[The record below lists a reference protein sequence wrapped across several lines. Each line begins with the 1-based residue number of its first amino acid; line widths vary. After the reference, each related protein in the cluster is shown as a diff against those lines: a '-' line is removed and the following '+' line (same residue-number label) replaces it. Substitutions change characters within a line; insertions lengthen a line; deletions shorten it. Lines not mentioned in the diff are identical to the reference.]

1 MLQFKKWLIKTGNN
15 WSVRRKMAYSYKDD
29 VTEIILFGRGGMGVV
44 TGTELLSEAAA
55 YEDKYG
61 QSFPLFGLERR
72 GAPFRAYVRLSNEP
86 IHVRTEIH
94 QPDYVIVMDQ
104 TILKLLD
111 VTEGLD
117 SQNGTLIINSTHSPS
132 EIRSEY
138 NFQFK
143 IATVDADHIA
153 MKEFGR
159 RITNTPMIG
168 AFCRVSGL
176 VQLESVFQAVSSLF
190 GESTITEKNISA
202 LKEAYHS
209 VKLE

>member
-1 MLQFKKWLIKTGNN
+1 MSWN
-15 WSVRRKMAYSYKDD
+15 YKHD
-29 VTEIILFGRGGMGVV
+29 VTEIILIGRGGMGVV
-44 TGTELLSEAAA
+44 TGTELLTEAAA

-86 IHVRTEIH
+86 INVRTEIH

-117 SQNGTLIINSTHSPS
+117 SQNGVLIINSTHTPS
-132 EIRSEY
+132 ELISEY
-138 NFQFK
+138 DFQCK
-143 IATVDADHIA
+143 VVTVDADHIA

-159 RITNTPMIG
+159 RITNTPMLG
-168 AFCRVSGL
+168 AFSRVSGL
-176 VQLESVFQAVSSLF
+176 IQLESLNQAISALF
-190 GESTITEKNISA
+190 GKSPLTEKNINA
-202 LKEAYHS
+202 IKQAYDS
-209 VKLE
+209 VTTS

>member
-1 MLQFKKWLIKTGNN
+1 MN
-15 WSVRRKMAYSYKDD
+15 WNYKHD

-44 TGTELLSEAAA
+44 TGTELLTEAAA
-55 YEDKYG
+55 HEDKYG

-94 QPDYVIVMDQ
+94 QPDIVIVMDQ

-132 EIRSEY
+132 ELRSEY
-138 NFQFK
+138 GFQCK
-143 IATVDADHIA
+143 VATVDADHIA

-176 VQLESVFQAVSSLF
+176 VQLASVFKAVSTLF
-190 GESTITEKNISA
+190 GESAITEKNINA
-202 LKEAYHS
+202 IKEAYNS
-209 VKLE
+209 VKME

>member
-1 MLQFKKWLIKTGNN
+1 MSWC
-15 WSVRRKMAYSYKDD
+15 YKDD
-29 VTEIILFGRGGMGVV
+29 VKEIILIGRGGMGVV
-44 TGTELLSEAAA
+44 TGTELLTEAAA

-72 GAPFRAYVRLSNEP
+72 GAPFRSYVRLSNEP

-94 QPDYVIVMDQ
+94 QPDYVLVLDA
-104 TILKLLD
+104 TLLKRLN

-117 SQNGTLIINSTHSPS
+117 PTIGVLIINTTHSPS
-132 EIRSEY
+132 ELISEY
-138 NFQFK
+138 GFQCK
-143 IATVDADHIA
+143 VATVDADHIA

-159 RITNTPMIG
+159 RITNTPMLG

-176 VQLESVFQAVSSLF
+176 IKLESVCQAVSALF

-202 LKEAYHS
+202 IKEAYQS
-209 VKLE
+209 VKME